1 MKNAIIY
8 PYNATLLPM
17 IRHLEEFQNEY
28 QISQVVS
35 FPGSG
40 LTGKDAGYVCNQPH
54 VGVEVKD
61 SLDMQTSWSTLLL
74 DGTYLKKE
82 GVGSE
87 LIEDAVHNHKEIL
100 CFESDELNIPA
111 WRKELYR
118 RFSLSVVKGEVGED
132 EIEEVGVVHENPIPV
147 ILVGG
152 LVEQADSLELVCLL
166 TTILR
171 QKGLKV
177 EVITDKPMYRLLGF
191 HDVST
196 LFSGRYSSL
205 EIIERIN
212 KYTYVLQQKFA
223 PDVIVVHAFD
233 GMLRYSNI
241 VPNGYGIKTYMACQ
255 AIPPDYCFCCVPFE
269 MSSPKMIK
277 TLSDDF
283 AYRYGTQITGVH
295 VSNMII
301 DSMQAIQDRK
311 LTFSY
316 VDMKF
321 MWDYMVENAEESDVP
336 IFNAIMQEEKLRKTV
351 DNMF

>member
-17 IRHLEEFQNEY
+17 IRHMGEFQNEY

-35 FPGSG
+35 FPGGG
-40 LTGKDAGYVCNQPH
+40 LTRKDAGYVCNQPH

-61 SLDMQTSWSTLLL
+61 SVDMQTSWSTLLL
-74 DGTYLKKE
+74 DGTYLNRE
-82 GVGSE
+82 GIGSE
-87 LIEDAVHNHKEIL
+87 LIEDAVYNQKEIL
-100 CFESDELNIPA
+100 CFESDELNITS
-111 WRKELYR
+111 WRKELYQ
-118 RFSLSVVKGEVGED
+118 RFSLSVIKEEIGED
-132 EIEEVGVVHENPIPV
+132 EIEEVGVVHENPISV

-255 AIPPDYCFCCVPFE
+255 AIPTDYCFCCVPLD
-269 MSSPKMIK
+269 MSSPEMIK

-301 DSMQAIQDRK
+301 DSMRAMQDRK
-311 LTFSY
+311 LSVSY

-321 MWDYMVENAEESDVP
+321 MCDYMMKHVKEGDIPV
-336 IFNAIMQEEKLRKTV
+336 FNAIMQEEKLRKTKK
-351 DNMF
+351 NC

>member
-1 MKNAIIY
+1 MKKAIIY
-8 PYNATLLPM
+8 PYHAMLLPLIKHM
-17 IRHLEEFQNEY
+17 GEFQDEY
-28 QISQVVS
+28 QINQVVS

-40 LTGKDAGYVCNQPH
+40 LTGKDAGYACNQPR
-54 VGVEVKD
+54 VGMEVRN
-61 SLDMQTSWSTLLL
+61 SVDMQTSWSTLLL

-82 GVGSE
+82 DIGAE
-87 LIEDAVHNHKEIL
+87 LIEDAIHNQKEIL
-100 CFESDELNIPA
+100 CFEDDEWNIPS
-111 WRKELYR
+111 WKKELYQ
-118 RFSLSVVKGEVGED
+118 RFPISAIKGEIGED
-132 EIEEVGVVHENPIPV
+132 EIEQVGVVHENPIPV

-152 LVEQADSLELVCLL
+152 LVEQVDSLELVCSI
-166 TTILR
+166 TAMLR
-171 QKGLKV
+171 QKRLKV

-191 HDVST
+191 HDIST
-196 LFSGRYSSL
+196 LFSGRCSSL

-212 KYTYVLQQKFA
+212 KYAYVLQQKFA
-223 PDVIVVHAFD
+223 PDVIIVHAFD

-255 AIPPDYCFCCVPFE
+255 AIVPDYCFCSVPLD

-301 DSMQAIQDRK
+301 DSMQAFQDRK

-321 MWDYMVENAEESDVP
+321 MCDYMMEHVEESDIP
-336 IFNAIMQEEKLRKTV
+336 IFNAIMQEEKLRKAI
-351 DNMF
+351 DDMF

>member
-1 MKNAIIY
+1 MKKAIIY
-8 PYNATLLPM
+8 PYHAMLLPI
-17 IRHLEEFQNEY
+17 IRHMGEFQDEY

-40 LTGKDAGYVCNQPH
+40 LTGKDVGYVCNQPY
-54 VGVEVKD
+54 VGMEVTD
-61 SLDMQTSWSTLLL
+61 SFDMQTSWSTLLL
-74 DGTYLKKE
+74 DGTYINKA
-82 GVGSE
+82 GIGNE
-87 LIEDAVHNHKEIL
+87 LIEDAVHNQKELL
-100 CFESDELNIPA
+100 CFESDELNISS
-111 WRKELYR
+111 WKKELYQ
-118 RFSLSVVKGEVGED
+118 RFSLSVVKGEIGEN

-177 EVITDKPMYRLLGF
+177 EVITDKPMYRILGF
-191 HDVST
+191 HDIST
-196 LFSGRYSSL
+196 LFGGRYSSL

-212 KYTYVLQQKFA
+212 KYVYVLQQKLA
-223 PDVIVVHAFD
+223 PDVILLHAFD

-255 AIPPDYCFCCVPFE
+255 AVVPDYCFCSVPLD

-301 DSMQAIQDRK
+301 DSMQAFQDRK
-311 LTFSY
+311 LTVSY

-321 MWDYMVENAEESDVP
+321 MCDYMMENVEESDIP
-336 IFNAIMQEEKLRKTV
+336 IFNAIMQEEKLRKAI
-351 DNMF
+351 DDMF